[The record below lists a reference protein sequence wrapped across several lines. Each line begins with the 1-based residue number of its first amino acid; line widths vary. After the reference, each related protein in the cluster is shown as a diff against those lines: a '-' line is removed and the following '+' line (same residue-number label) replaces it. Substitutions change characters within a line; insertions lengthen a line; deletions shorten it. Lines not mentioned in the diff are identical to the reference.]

1 VSILDI
7 REAKRIVIKVGTSTL
22 THSTGRLN
30 LRRIEHLTRVLSGL
44 KNMDKE
50 IILVSSGAVGVG
62 MAKLDMA
69 ARPKETRE
77 KQAAAAVGQ
86 CELMGIYGRLF
97 AEYGYKVAQI
107 LMTRDVLDHA
117 EREKNVVGTIDTLLS
132 YGAIPIFN
140 ENDPVSSYELEFGD
154 NDTLSAATAVVS
166 RADVLI
172 ILSDIDGLYDSD
184 PRYSDE
190 ARLIRTVKE
199 ITPEIVEMAGGSG
212 SSLGTGG
219 MTTKI
224 NAARIATEKGIDV
237 IITNGDRPEILYDIL
252 EGKPIGTRFLGQD
265 VKA

>member
-1 VSILDI
+1 MNI
-7 REAKRIVIKVGTSTL
+7 RDAKRIVIKVGTSTL
-22 THSTGRLN
+22 THANGRLN

-44 KNMDKE
+44 KNMGKE

-62 MAKLDMA
+62 MAKLDMT

-107 LMTRDVLDHA
+107 LMTKDVMDHA
-117 EREKNVVGTIDTLLS
+117 EREKNVMGTIDTLLS

-154 NDTLSAATAVVS
+154 NDTLSAVVSVVS

-172 ILSDIDGLYDSD
+172 ILSDIDGLYDAD
-184 PRYSDE
+184 PRTNDE
-190 ARLIRTVKE
+190 ARLIRTVRA
-199 ITPEIVEMAGGSG
+199 ITPEIEEMAGGAGSG
-212 SSLGTGG
+212 LGTGG
-219 MTTKI
+219 MATKI
-224 NAARIATEKGIDV
+224 SAARIATEKNIDV
-237 IITNGDRPEILYDIL
+237 IITNGDHPDILYDIF
-252 EGKPIGTRFLGQD
+252 EGKLVGTRFIG
-265 VKA
+265 KEK

>member
-1 VSILDI
+1 MDI

-22 THSTGRLN
+22 THETGRLN

-44 KNMDKE
+44 RNMDKE

-86 CELMGIYGRLF
+86 CELMGIYGRFF

-117 EREKNVVGTIDTLLS
+117 EREKNVTGTLDTLLS
-132 YGAIPIFN
+132 YGSIPIIN

-154 NDTLSAATAVVS
+154 NDTLSAVVAVVAK
-166 RADVLI
+166 ADLLI
-172 ILSDIDGLYDSD
+172 ILSDIDGLYDQD
-184 PRYSDE
+184 PRQSDE

-199 ITPEIVEMAGGSG
+199 ITPEIEEMAGSSG
-212 SSLGTGG
+212 TALGTGG
-219 MTTKI
+219 MATKI
-224 NAARIATEKGIDV
+224 NAAKIATAVGIDV
-237 IITNGDRPEILYDIL
+237 MITNGDHPDVLYDIL
-252 EGKPIGTRFLGQD
+252 EGKLVGTRFLGGR
-265 VKA
+265 

>member
-1 VSILDI
+1 MDI
-7 REAKRIVIKVGTSTL
+7 RRAKRIVIKVGTSTL

-69 ARPKETRE
+69 ERPKETRE

-86 CELMGIYGRLF
+86 CELMGIYGRF
-97 AEYGYKVAQI
+97 FSEYGYKVAQI

-117 EREKNVVGTIDTLLS
+117 EREKNVMGTIDTLLS

-154 NDTLSAATAVVS
+154 NDTLSAVVSVVS
-166 RADVLI
+166 RADLLI
-172 ILSDIDGLYDSD
+172 ILSDIDGLYDKN
-184 PRYSDE
+184 PRENDD
-190 ARLIRTVKE
+190 ARLIRTVRE
-199 ITPEIVEMAGGSG
+199 ITPEIEEMAGGAGSG
-212 SSLGTGG
+212 LGTGG
-219 MTTKI
+219 MATKI
-224 NAARIATEKGIDV
+224 SAARIATEKGVDV
-237 IITNGDRPEILYDIL
+237 LITNGERPEVLYDIL
-252 EGKPIGTRFLGQD
+252 EGKPIGTRFQG
-265 VKA
+265 KEI

>member
-1 VSILDI
+1 MDI
-7 REAKRIVIKVGTSTL
+7 RQAKRIVIKVGTSTL
-22 THSTGRLN
+22 THETGRLN

-69 ARPKETRE
+69 ERPKETRE

-117 EREKNVVGTIDTLLS
+117 ERERNVMGTIDTLLS

-154 NDTLSAATAVVS
+154 NDTLSAVVSVVS
-166 RADVLI
+166 RADLLV
-172 ILSDIDGLYDSD
+172 ILSDIDGLYDKD
-184 PRYSDE
+184 PRKNDD
-190 ARLIRTVKE
+190 ARLIRTVRE
-199 ITPEIVEMAGGSG
+199 INPEIEKMAGGAGSG
-212 SSLGTGG
+212 LGTGG
-219 MTTKI
+219 MATKI
-224 NAARIATEKGIDV
+224 SAARIATEKGVDV
-237 IITNGDRPEILYDIL
+237 LITNGDRPEILYDIL
-252 EGKPIGTRFLGQD
+252 EGKPIGTRFLGRE
-265 VKA
+265 